1 MIVRA
6 KLNWGRWICDCPTDN
21 CDNAEY
27 AIWNEV
33 KRKEMICAV
42 CGQGPWSIVLP
53 KNKIITKEKNG
64 INYPKY
70 LKNLPKWR

>member
-1 MIVRA
+1 MRQSLE
-6 KLNWGRWICDCPTDN
+6 K
-21 CDNAEY
+21 
-27 AIWNEV
+27 
-33 KRKEMICAV
+33 K
-42 CGQGPWSIVLP
+42 IVLT